1 MTEPSMSG
9 HADATPDLAPM
20 LERRRIEAEI
30 LAHVYETV
38 KAAHGV
44 GEARRIVADAVRQS
58 AIAQGKT
65 MAEAQGGAP
74 GLRGFEAIQPLWTRG
89 GALEVNVREKG
100 ANVFAF
106 DVTRC
111 RYAEM
116 YRAMGLA
123 EIGPLLS
130 CQRDGSFCEGYDPR
144 IKFTRTQTIMQG
156 ASHCDFRYEY
166 DADDPSEAEG
176 GST

>member
-1 MTEPSMSG
+1 MTDE
-9 HADATPDLAPM
+9 LAPM

-30 LAHVYETV
+30 LSHVYETV

-44 GEARRIVADAVRQS
+44 EEARRVIADAVRRS
-58 AIAQGKT
+58 AIAQGQA
-65 MAEAQGGAP
+65 MAQAQGGAP
-74 GLRGFEAIQPLWTRG
+74 GLSGFEDIQPLWTRG
-89 GALEVNVREKG
+89 GALEVAVREKS
-100 ANVFAF
+100 ATVFAF

-116 YRAMGLA
+116 YRDMGLA

-144 IKFTRTQTIMQG
+144 IKLTRTQTIMQG
-156 ASHCDFRYEY
+156 ASHCDFRYES
-166 DADDPSEAEG
+166 DG
-176 GST
+176 

>member
-1 MTEPSMSG
+1 MTDE
-9 HADATPDLAPM
+9 LAPM

-30 LAHVYETV
+30 LSEVYETV
-38 KAAHGV
+38 KAAQGV
-44 GEARRIVADAVRQS
+44 AEARRVVAESVRRS
-58 AIAQGKT
+58 AIAQGKA

-74 GLRGFEAIQPLWTRG
+74 GLEGFEAIQPLWTRG
-89 GALEVNVREKG
+89 GTLEVEVREKG
-100 ANVFAF
+100 AKVFAF

-144 IKFTRTQTIMQG
+144 IKFTRTQTIIRR
-156 ASHCDFRYEY
+156 SRI
-166 DADDPSEAEG
+166 SR
-176 GST
+176 SNTLSIN

>member
-1 MTEPSMSG
+1 MTDDTT
-9 HADATPDLAPM
+9 AAPDLAPM

-30 LAHVYETV
+30 LAEVYATV
-38 KAAHGV
+38 KATHGV
-44 GEARRIVADAVRQS
+44 EEARRVVAESVRRS
-58 AIAQGKT
+58 AIAQGRA

-74 GLRGFEAIQPLWTRG
+74 GLKGFEDIQPLWTRG
-89 GALEVNVREKG
+89 GTLEVEVREKG
-100 ANVFAF
+100 DKVFAF

-116 YRAMGLA
+116 YREMGLA

-144 IKFTRTQTIMQG
+144 IKLTRTQTIMQG
-156 ASHCDFRYEY
+156 ASHCDFRYE
-166 DADDPSEAEG
+166 SEE
-176 GST
+176 

>member
-1 MTEPSMSG
+1 MTQ
-9 HADATPDLAPM
+9 DAEPDLAPM

-30 LAHVYETV
+30 LSHVYETV
-38 KAAHGV
+38 KTSHGIEAARHV
-44 GEARRIVADAVRQS
+44 VAESVRRS
-58 AIAQGKT
+58 AIAQGKA

-74 GLRGFEAIQPLWTRG
+74 GLKGFEDIQPLWTRG
-89 GALEVNVREKG
+89 GTLEVTVRKQG
-100 ANVFAF
+100 DKVFAF

-116 YRAMGLA
+116 YRSMGLA

-144 IKFTRTQTIMQG
+144 IKLTRTQTIMQG
-156 ASHCDFRYEY
+156 ASHCDFRYE
-166 DADDPSEAEG
+166 SE
-176 GST
+176 